1 MNPTPLYS
9 LPFDLSNIRY
19 CSTHHPIFAQDVV
32 IPMGVKIMMM
42 EVGYAIDAEIQ
53 AKMSDSQNQ
62 AIIAEKIW

>member
-1 MNPTPLYS
+1 LQFQQQRN
-9 LPFDLSNIRY
+9 
-19 CSTHHPIFAQDVV
+19 HPIFAQDVV